1 LAFGGKEETLDGGG
15 AKACARELMIHV
27 EHIESAPESEVG
39 IGDALFSV
47 FRRIP
52 RDVENLDFPAIN

>member
-27 EHIESAPESEVG
+27 EHIESALESEVG
-39 IGDALFSV
+39 IGSVLFSV
-47 FRRIP
+47 FRKIP
-52 RDVENLDFPAIN
+52 RGEENFDFPVFN